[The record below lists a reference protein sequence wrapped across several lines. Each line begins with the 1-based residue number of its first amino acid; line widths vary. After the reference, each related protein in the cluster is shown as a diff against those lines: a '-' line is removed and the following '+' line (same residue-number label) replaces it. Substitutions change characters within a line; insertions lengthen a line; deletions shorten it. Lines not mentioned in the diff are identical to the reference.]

1 MARGSA
7 GSNGEYDTH
16 LVSVRARVIGSGLMR
31 YTFEDYS
38 AIQTQ
43 NLVPLTMA
51 TATRFEPTVLSNFQS
66 QRTRLIG
73 KVTDIDEWFEF
84 SRIIIFAKPVAI
96 EYPQ

>member
-1 MARGSA
+1 MAKGQ
-7 GSNGEYDTH
+7 SNGEFDTH
-16 LVSVRARVIGSGLMR
+16 LVSVRARVLGSGSLR

-38 AIQTQ
+38 AIQTLD
-43 NLVPLTMA
+43 LVPLTMSS
-51 TATRFEPTVLSNFQS
+51 ATRFEPTVLSNFQS

-73 KVTDIDEWFEF
+73 KVTDIDEWFDF